1 MNDLENRKKVAIANT
16 CRMYLYYNGFITE
29 KQNEQTNKKIKKFQE
44 KKNEAISMEQLS
56 SVDYVYNDNAKD
68 YYDCNIICHEANYDW
83 GNDYNFIEIHGYA
96 SGRVY
101 TIKEEVD
108 NAYIEGLHVSEDERG
123 NGHGSDMMSKL
134 IDKCKEIGAKKI
146 TLWCEKNKWVHLWY
160 KRLGFNDDGD
170 KEDQEGFVWMVK
182 ELQINEE

>member
-1 MNDLENRKKVAIANT
+1 MEMLENRKKVAIANT
-16 CRMYLYYNGFITE
+16 CRMYLYYNDFITE
-29 KQNEQTNKKIKKFQE
+29 KQNENIHKKVDVFQKKNKIK
-44 KKNEAISMEQLS
+44 ISMEQLS
-56 SVDYVYNDNAKD
+56 SVDYVYNDNATD
-68 YYDCNIICHEANYDW
+68 YYDCNIICHEANLDW

-101 TIKEEVD
+101 TIKEED
-108 NAYIEGLHVSEDERG
+108 GAAYIEGLHVSENKRG
-123 NGHGSDMMSKL
+123 NGYGSDMMSKL

-146 TLWCEKNKWVHLWY
+146 TLWCEKNKWMHLWY

-182 ELQINEE
+182 ELRINEE

>member
-1 MNDLENRKKVAIANT
+1 MSDLENRKKVAISNT
-16 CRMYLYYNGFITE
+16 CRMYLYYNGFVTE
-29 KQNEQTNKKIKKFQE
+29 KQNDNIHKKVDVFQ
-44 KKNEAISMEQLS
+44 KKNKVKISLEQLS

-68 YYDCNIICHEANYDW
+68 YYDCNIISHEASYDW
-83 GNDYNFIEIHGYA
+83 GNDYNFMEIHGHA

-101 TIKEEVD
+101 TLKEED
-108 NAYIEGLHVSEDERG
+108 GNAYIEGLHVSENERS
-123 NGHGSDMMSKL
+123 NGYGSDMMSKL

-146 TLWCEKNKWVHLWY
+146 TLWCDKNKWMHLWY
-160 KRLGFNDDGD
+160 KRLGFKDDGD